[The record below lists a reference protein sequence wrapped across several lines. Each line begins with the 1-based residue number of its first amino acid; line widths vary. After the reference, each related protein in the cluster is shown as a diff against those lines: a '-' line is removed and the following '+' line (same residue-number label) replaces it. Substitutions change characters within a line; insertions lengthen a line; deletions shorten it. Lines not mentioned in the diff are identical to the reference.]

1 VIDFPSTV
9 KDRPEKECYVKELM
23 SGNEAIARGAFEC
36 GVRFAAGYPGTPSTE
51 IMEAF
56 AKYPGVYAEWSPNEK
71 VAMEV
76 GIGAALAGSRA
87 MVVMKHV
94 GVNVA
99 ADPLFTASYTGTN
112 GALVVITADD
122 PSLHSSQNEQDNRHY
137 ARFAKI
143 PMLEPADSEEAKAFI
158 KRAFELSEKFD
169 TPVFLRSTTRVSHS
183 KSVVNLEE
191 PMAVEDRTAIRF
203 NAEKFVMVP
212 MNARKR
218 RIVVEKRMQ
227 DLQVFAETFSEN
239 RIELNSFDVG
249 IITAGI
255 SYHYAKDVFP
265 EYSYLKL
272 GMVHPL
278 PVGLIREFAARVR
291 KIYVIEELDPFL
303 EEQIRAMGIEVT
315 GKEIFPYTGEFDP
328 GVIEQAIAGGS
339 KTVRSLP
346 EIPIPPRPP
355 NLCPG
360 CPHRGLFYVLGKL
373 KVFVTGDIGCYT
385 LSFMKP
391 LEGLHSCICMGAGI
405 GMAHGMSKVLGEK
418 GRGKVVGVIGD
429 STFLH
434 SGITP
439 LLDMAYNHSDAVI
452 IICDNRTTAMTGM
465 QEHPGTGFTLHGEK
479 TMGVDIAALVKT
491 LGVEG
496 VRIVDPYDL
505 KAVRT
510 VLKEELA
517 RSGPSVVISRRACVL
532 FKREKSFPR
541 KPFRIDPEKCTGC
554 RLCLGLGCPPIAWQI
569 LDNEPDGIANEA
581 KGKGRKGVAV
591 IDRNLCTGCGL
602 CAQLCKSEAITEE
615 KE

>member
-1 VIDFPSTV
+1 V
-9 KDRPEKECYVKELM
+9 RELL

-76 GIGAALAGSRA
+76 CIGAALAGARA
-87 MVVMKHV
+87 LVVMKHV

-122 PSLHSSQNEQDNRHY
+122 PSLHSSQNEQDNRQY

-143 PMLEPADSEEAKAFI
+143 PMLEPADSQEALEFI
-158 KRAFELSEKFD
+158 KIAFDISERFD

-183 KSVVNLEE
+183 KSVVTYDESRIHDERKTEIN
-191 PMAVEDRTAIRF
+191 F

-218 RIVVEKRMQ
+218 RVVVEKRMESLRQ
-227 DLQVFAETFSEN
+227 FAETFSEN
-239 RIELNSFDVG
+239 RIEITNPDVG
-249 IITAGI
+249 IITSGI
-255 SYHYAKDVFP
+255 SYQHAKDAFP
-265 EYSYLKL
+265 TYSYLKL
-272 GMVHPL
+272 GMVYPL
-278 PVGLIREFAARVR
+278 PVGLIRYFASKVR
-291 KIYVIEELDPFL
+291 KILVIEELDPFL
-303 EEQIRAMGIEVT
+303 EEQIRALGIDVT
-315 GKEIFPYTGEFDP
+315 GKEIFPYTGEFNP
-328 GVIEQAIAGGS
+328 GIIEQAIMG
-339 KTVRSLP
+339 KVDPQCRLP
-346 EIPIPPRPP
+346 EISIPQRPP

-391 LEGLHSCICMGAGI
+391 LEGLHSCICMGASI
-405 GMAHGMSKVLGEK
+405 GMAHGMSKALGEE
-418 GRGKVVGVIGD
+418 GRGKIVGVIGD

-439 LLDMAYNHSDAVI
+439 LLNMAYNKSDAVI

-465 QEHPGTGFTLHGEK
+465 QEHPATGFTLQGEK
-479 TMGVDIAALVKT
+479 ATSVDLYALVKT
-491 LGVEG
+491 LGIDQISV
-496 VRIVDPYDL
+496 VDPYDL
-505 KAVRT
+505 KAVRSA
-510 VLKEELA
+510 VKAELN
-517 RSGPSVVISRRACVL
+517 RSGPSVIISRRACVL
-532 FKREKSFPR
+532 FKRDKTSPR
-541 KPFRIDPEKCTGC
+541 KPLLNDPEKCNGC
-554 RLCLGLGCPPIAWQI
+554 RLCLGLGCPALAWRKRDLEQV
-569 LDNEPDGIANEA
+569 ANDVSS
-581 KGKGRKGVAV
+581 KNQGVAV
-591 IDRNLCTGCGL
+591 IDQNLCNACGL
-602 CAQLCKSEAITEE
+602 CAQLCKSGAITEE
-615 KE
+615 KR